1 MNPILQRWRGP
12 GERGIS
18 LMVVLVALVIISF
31 AALAL
36 LRSSDTSTIIAGN
49 LAFQKTA
56 LQAGDAGVEEAI
68 AFLVPLAT
76 GATLFADDA
85 ANGYFATTTDACDVT
100 GQRTPDVP
108 ADDVN
113 WDGTDPGV
121 TCNLDAAQG
130 FTCPGDAAA
139 LGLLPSPGVPCGYT
153 VRYVI
158 NRVCNAEGDPNS
170 LLAAD
175 GATPMTCSRVG
186 AGASE
191 GSTRGGPSYGNLPLT
206 GETQQYYRITTRI
219 EGPRNTVRYVQ
230 TLVVI

>member
-1 MNPILQRWRGP
+1 MNPIVHRRPGP

-18 LMVVLVALVIISF
+18 LIVVLLALVIISF

-49 LAFQKTA
+49 LAFQKAA
-56 LQAGDAGVEEAI
+56 LQSGDAGVEEAI
-68 AFLVPLAT
+68 AFLVPLA
-76 GATLFADDA
+76 ADDTLFEDDA

-100 GQRTPDVP
+100 GQRTPDDP
-108 ADDVN
+108 ADDVH
-113 WDGTDPGV
+113 WDLTDPDPGAG
-121 TCNLDAAQG
+121 CNLDAAPELVG
-130 FTCPGDAAA
+130 PV
-139 LGLLPSPGVPCGYT
+139 PGVPEGYT

-175 GATPMTCSRVG
+175 GATPMTCSRLG
-186 AGASE
+186 AGASD

-206 GETQQYYRITTRI
+206 GESQQFYRITTRI
-219 EGPRNTVRYVQ
+219 DGPRNTVRFVQ
-230 TLVVI
+230 ALVVI

>member
-1 MNPILQRWRGP
+1 MNPILRGRRWH

-49 LAFQKTA
+49 LAFQKAA

-68 AFLVPLAT
+68 DFLVPLAT
-76 GATLFADDA
+76 GPTLFTDDA
-85 ANGYFATTTDACDVT
+85 ATGYFATTTDACDVT

-108 ADDVN
+108 DDDVN
-113 WDGTDPGV
+113 WDGTDPGA
-121 TCNLDAAQG
+121 TCNLDAVTPNPQPAG
-130 FTCPGDAAA
+130 VAA
-139 LGLLPSPGVPCGYT
+139 GYT

-191 GSTRGGPSYGNLPLT
+191 GSTRGGPSYGNMPLT
-206 GETQQYYRITTRI
+206 GETQQYYRITTRV

>member
-1 MNPILQRWRGP
+1 MNPMLHGRRWHREQGV
-12 GERGIS
+12 S

-68 AFLVPLAT
+68 AFLVPVAT
-76 GATLFADDA
+76 GTALFNDDA

-100 GQRTPDVP
+100 GQRTPDNP

-113 WDGTDPGV
+113 WDGTDPGAG
-121 TCNLDAAQG
+121 CNLDAITPNPQPAGVADG
-130 FTCPGDAAA
+130 F
-139 LGLLPSPGVPCGYT
+139 T

-175 GATPMTCSRVG
+175 GATPMTCSRLG

-206 GETQQYYRITTRI
+206 GESQQYYRITTRV

-230 TLVVI
+230 ALVVI

>member
-1 MNPILQRWRGP
+1 MNPTTHGARVH

-18 LMVVLVALVIISF
+18 LMVVLVALLIISL

-56 LQAGDAGVEEAI
+56 LQSGDAGAEEAI
-68 AFLVPLAT
+68 AWLVANA
-76 GATLFADDA
+76 GDDTLFADDA
-85 ANGYFATTTDACDVT
+85 ASGYFATTTVACDVT
-100 GQRTPDVP
+100 GQQTPADP
-108 ADDVN
+108 ADDVDWN
-113 WDGTDPGV
+113 GDDPGEN
-121 TCNLDAAQG
+121 CNLEAITPDPQPA
-130 FTCPGDAAA
+130 
-139 LGLLPSPGVPCGYT
+139 GVAEGYT

-158 NRVCNAEGDPNS
+158 NRVCNAEGDPNA

-175 GATPMTCSRVG
+175 NETPMACSRLG

-206 GETQQYYRITTRI
+206 GESQQYYRITTRI
-219 EGPRNTVRYVQ
+219 DGPRNTVRYVQ
-230 TLVVI
+230 AMVVI

>member
-1 MNPILQRWRGP
+1 MNSILQRRYRH

-18 LMVVLVALVIISF
+18 LIVVLVALVIISF

-56 LQAGDAGVEEAI
+56 LQAGDAGVEDAI

-121 TCNLDAAQG
+121 TCNLDALTPNPQPA
-130 FTCPGDAAA
+130 
-139 LGLLPSPGVPCGYT
+139 GVPAGYT

>member
-1 MNPILQRWRGP
+1 MNPIVQGRSGR

-49 LAFQKTA
+49 LAFQKAA
-56 LQAGDAGVEEAI
+56 LQSGDAGVEEAI
-68 AFLVPLAT
+68 AFLVPLAA
-76 GATLFADDA
+76 GPTLFVDDA
-85 ANGYFATTTDACDVT
+85 ANGYFATTTDGCDVT
-100 GQRTPDVP
+100 GQRTPDDP

-113 WDGTDPGV
+113 WDGTDPGAS
-121 TCNLDAAQG
+121 CNLDA
-130 FTCPGDAAA
+130 FTPNPQPAGVAA
-139 LGLLPSPGVPCGYT
+139 GYT

-158 NRVCNAEGDPNS
+158 NRVCNAEGDPNA

-175 GATPMTCSRVG
+175 GATPMTCSRLG

-206 GETQQYYRITTRI
+206 GESQQYYRITTRI

-230 TLVVI
+230 ALVVI